1 MGLTC
6 DDAHTILLDQIYDED
21 ELSKQNK
28 SNQQNITQQN
38 NIDSSLSNQ
47 NTSNSYSWESS
58 KENQHF
64 ANTLPYQLP
73 KVPDINIQK
82 SNISERLTRFL
93 FAIFYLIKNLN

>member
-21 ELSKQNK
+21 ELFKQNK

-38 NIDSSLSNQ
+38 NIDSSLLNQ
-47 NTSNSYSWESS
+47 NTSYSWESS

-64 ANTLPYQLP
+64 ANTLPYQTP
-73 KVPDINIQK
+73 KVSDINIQK
-82 SNISERLTRFL
+82 SNISESLTRFL
-93 FAIFYLIKNLN
+93 FSILYVYKS